1 MPFEVLYGAKLD
13 VSNLRAFSTPCAIVE
28 PTERLRKLDDRAT
41 MCFFLG
47 YKYATGFGTQK
58 RRVVV
63 ESRDLGFFEDG
74 LLPPT
79 LNDSRLQPTDED
91 ESTVQPAPDHTTEP
105 PTLPAAPDAPVPTLL
120 FTASLEAMH
129 DHGPTTTPHLRITIH
144 LLGRCRT
151 QRRIR

>member
-1 MPFEVLYGAKLD
+1 
-13 VSNLRAFSTPCAIVE
+13 
-28 PTERLRKLDDRAT
+28 
-41 MCFFLG
+41 MCFFVG
-47 YKYATGFGTQK
+47 HKYATGFGTQK

-79 LNDSRLQPTDED
+79 LNGSRPQPTNED
-91 ESTVQPAPDHTTEP
+91 EPTAQPTPDHTTELSA
-105 PTLPAAPDAPVPTLL
+105 LPAAPGAPAPTLL
-120 FTASLEAMH
+120 FTASLEATL
-129 DHGPTTTPHLRITIH
+129 DHEPTTTPHLRIIVH